1 MGTLN
6 PSHRETPLRTR
17 TTTVTQKQGTK
28 SATRRR
34 DPPWQHLSRDRH
46 RAPLE
51 EPLSRSPPLQKA
63 IVTAIEVVNLHRH
76 RTYLL
81 AVRRSGADDC
91 LQWWF
96 AFIAATM
103 VVRRWGILVR
113 VHCWDGG
120 SDLVRVLVRIR
131 VLILVLQG
139 WKHSGSGP
147 TLAGFQ
153 ICAAKLVW
161 S

>member
-1 MGTLN
+1 MGYRLRFKKNRCLKNHMGTLN

-17 TTTVTQKQGTK
+17 TTTATRKQGTR

-34 DPPWQHLSRDRH
+34 DPPWQHLSRDHH

-51 EPLSRSPPLQKA
+51 EPPSRSPPLQKA
-63 IVTAIEVVNLHRH
+63 TVTAIEVVNLHRH
-76 RTYLL
+76 RICLL
-81 AVRRSGADDC
+81 VVRRSCADDG

-103 VVRRWGILVR
+103 VVRRWGILVS

-120 SDLVRVLVRIR
+120 SDLVRVLVRVR
-131 VLILVLQG
+131 VLILVLKG
-139 WKHSGSGP
+139 
-147 TLAGFQ
+147 
-153 ICAAKLVW
+153 
-161 S
+161 